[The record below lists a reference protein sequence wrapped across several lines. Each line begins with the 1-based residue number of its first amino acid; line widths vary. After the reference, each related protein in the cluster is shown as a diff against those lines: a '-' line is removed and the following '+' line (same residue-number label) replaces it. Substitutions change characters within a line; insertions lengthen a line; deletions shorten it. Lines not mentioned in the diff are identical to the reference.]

1 MRPNQLSD
9 KVANLAE
16 EEAKAAIA
24 KKEEKAAVSLPVRVW
39 RVVKREASHYWSGTK
54 LLGQEIS
61 ISSSLAW
68 KVLNGGTLTRRE
80 RRQVGPS
87 LFRIPDGADQ
97 QLRRTT
103 TDLLRLV
110 PFSVFVIVPF
120 MEFLLPVALRLFP
133 NMLPST
139 FEGEFAAVSRS
150 YWFPKSDRSSQSEK
164 QRKLLRVRIEMA
176 KFLQETVKESGLK
189 AESVVKSD
197 EFKQFFRK
205 VQSH

>member
-1 MRPNQLSD
+1 LNASPP
-9 KVANLAE
+9 KVAEQAE
-16 EEAKAAIA
+16 EKAEQAIA
-24 KKEEKAAVSLPVRVW
+24 KKKEEKSGSLSTRVW
-39 RVVKREASHYWSGTK
+39 STVKKEAAHYWAGTK
-54 LLGQEIS
+54 LLGQEIK
-61 ISSSLAW
+61 ISAKLQW

-80 RRQVGPS
+80 RRQVSTSMLSRVSGVM
-87 LFRIPDGADQ
+87 LTLA
-97 QLRRTT
+97 QLKRTT
-103 TDLLRLV
+103 TDLLRLL

-139 FEGEFAAVSRS
+139 FEGDLAAA
-150 YWFPKSDRSSQSEK
+150 EK

-176 KFLQETVKESGLK
+176 KFLQETVRESGLK

-205 VQSH
+205 VSTDSVS